1 MRPPKT
7 LALAA
12 ALLGAGTAAAA
23 GGEIA
28 TSQTATPEHDVFP
41 YPVHEQTLDN
51 GLKVVVIPYPSP
63 GVVAYFTVV
72 RTGSRQEV
80 EAGHSGFAHF
90 FEHMMFRGTERY
102 PSDAYN
108 DVVKRMGA
116 DSNAFT
122 TDDYTCY
129 FLVGPAAELATMMD
143 IESDRFKHLKYGEEA
158 FKTEAL
164 AVLGEYNKSASS
176 PFLPL
181 EEKLRDLAF
190 NRHTYKHTT
199 IGFLADVQAMPGY
212 YDYSLGFFDRFYRPE
227 NVVLLVVGDVEPGRL
242 FAEAKKYYGDWRR
255 GYRPAD
261 IPVEP
266 PQTAE
271 QTARL
276 PWASPTR
283 PYLMTGYHV
292 PAFSATST
300 DTAALDLVDQLLT
313 ADSAPLYRRLVVEE
327 QWADQFGS
335 LAGYQRDPSLY
346 AFFAR
351 VKSEALVAKVQAAID
366 AAIAELAARPVD
378 AARLSRIKS
387 HLRYAFALGLD
398 SPAAVGFQAANFIN
412 LTGGVAAI
420 NQLFREYEKVTPED
434 IQTLVRRI
442 FRAENRTTV
451 VLAHEEPAAPSG
463 ERPAD
468 GRGGEA
474 GGGR

>member
-1 MRPPKT
+1 MRVPRA
-7 LALAA
+7 LSLAA
-12 ALLGAGTAAAA
+12 ALTFATTAAAAA
-23 GGEIA
+23 GGIPAAQPAPAEG
-28 TSQTATPEHDVFP
+28 DVFP

-51 GLKVVVIPYPSP
+51 GLKVIVIPYPSP

-72 RTGSRQEV
+72 RVGSRQEV

-90 FEHMMFRGTERY
+90 FEHMMFRGTARY
-102 PSDAYN
+102 SADAYN

-129 FLVGPAAELATMMD
+129 FLVGPAAELETMMD
-143 IESDRFKHLKYGEEA
+143 VEADRFKSLKYGEEA
-158 FKTEAL
+158 FKTESL

-181 EEKLRDLAF
+181 EEKIRDLAF
-190 NRHTYKHTT
+190 TRHTYKHTT

-242 FAEAKKYYGDWRR
+242 FAQAKKYYGDWRR
-255 GYRPAD
+255 GYRPVD
-261 IPVEP
+261 ISAEP
-266 PQTAE
+266 PQTAAK
-271 QTARL
+271 TARL

-300 DTAALDLVDQLLT
+300 NTTALDLLDQLLT
-313 ADSAPLYRRLVVEE
+313 SESAPLYRQLVVEE

-335 LAGYQRDPSLY
+335 FSGYQRDPSLY
-346 AFFAR
+346 SFFAR
-351 VKSEALVAKVQAAID
+351 VKSEPLVAKVQAAID
-366 AAIAELAARPVD
+366 AAVGELAARPVD
-378 AARLSRIKS
+378 AARLGRIKS
-387 HLRYAFALGLD
+387 HLRYAFAVGLD
-398 SPAAVGFQAANFIN
+398 SPGAVGFRAANFIN

-420 NQLFREYEKVTPED
+420 NQLFREYEQVTPED
-434 IQTLVRRI
+434 IQALVGRT

-463 ERPAD
+463 DRPAEAQ
-468 GRGGEA
+468 GGDA